1 MRRILIC
8 SGVLG
13 GGTALVFTLA
23 ALTATLFPSAT
34 VLGTGWN
41 GPWLDQRAGW
51 GGMPVPV
58 PVPAPIML
66 DAPAVDP
73 EFSVS
78 EKVAPLPGDQ
88 ALEWSVDGEWDAPAP

>member
-13 GGTALVFTLA
+13 GGTAIVFALA
-23 ALTATLFPSAT
+23 ALTATLFPGGT

-41 GPWLDQRAGW
+41 GPWLDLRAGW
-51 GGMPVPV
+51 GGVPI
-58 PVPAPIML
+58 PAPIML
-66 DAPAVDP
+66 EAPAVDP

-78 EKVAPLPGDQ
+78 EKVAPLPGDRT
-88 ALEWSVDGEWDAPAP
+88 LEWSVDGEWGTQAP